1 MFLKIGISILTIDEN
16 NFMKVE
22 RKENA
27 IVNITL

>member
-1 MFLKIGISILTIDEN
+1 MFLKISILTIDES

-22 RKENA
+22 RKESA

>member
-1 MFLKIGISILTIDEN
+1 MFLKISILTIDEN

-22 RKENA
+22 RKESA

>member
-1 MFLKIGISILTIDEN
+1 MLLKISILTIDEN

-22 RKENA
+22 RKESA